1 MAPRVRFGA
10 ESAFVLGGLAVIAV
24 GWVTDLLTAIA
35 AGSHAEHAATST
47 FFSRMNF
54 VFLGVGLA
62 AIGVAYEHH
71 ANLLRDPTLTLRYF
85 AGYLIFIDGV
95 LHLFAFNDHLEHAIQ
110 AAFFA
115 VVAVTQMILGL
126 ALPRLPARFDVAW
139 IVLLVFLFAAFIVTR
154 TMAVWPSGEI
164 EAVDSLGIVSKVI
177 EVVAIVSLVALV
189 RQARPGSVAPIAS
202 PSGRA

>member
-1 MAPRVRFGA
+1 MAPRLRFGA
-10 ESAFVLGGLAVIAV
+10 ETAFVLGGLAVIAV

-35 AGSHAEHAATST
+35 AGSHAEHAATSS
-47 FFSRMNF
+47 FFSRVNF

-71 ANLLRDPTLTLRYF
+71 AHLLRNPTLTLRYF

-95 LHLFAFNDHLEHAIQ
+95 LHLFAFNDHLEHPIQ

-115 VVAVTQMILGL
+115 VIAVAQMIIGL
-126 ALPRLPARFDVAW
+126 ALPRLPARYDLAW
-139 IVLLVFLFAAFIVTR
+139 IALLVFLLVLYILSR
-154 TMAVWPSGEI
+154 TMVLWPSDEI
-164 EAVDSLGIVSKVI
+164 EPVDSLGIISKVVEI
-177 EVVAIVSLVALV
+177 VAIATLVALV
-189 RQARPGSVAPIAS
+189 RQARPGSVAPTAT